1 MKKGL
6 GKGLANIYGDELYD
20 VIEELEQSG
29 PSNTIAIDKI
39 RPNPYQPRKTFDET
53 GLQEL
58 AKSIEIHGIFT
69 PLLVRNSLNGYEL
82 IAGERRLRAAKI
94 AGLTSVP
101 AIVVEFND
109 QQMMEIC
116 LLENIQRENLNVIEE
131 AQAYQKMIEQLNYT
145 QELLAQR
152 MNKSRTHITNLLRL
166 LRLPSSVQNLVTEG
180 KLSMGQVRPLI
191 TLEEEYLIKDVANQ
205 IMKEDLSARQ
215 VEKLLQELK
224 KDPQPK
230 HNPTSNHDYDSV
242 KKLLQN
248 KLQTEV
254 KVDHKQIV
262 IRYDGDDDLNR
273 ILELINCLED

>member
-29 PSNTIAIDKI
+29 GSNSIAIDKI
-39 RPNPYQPRKTFDET
+39 RPNPYQPRKTFDES

-69 PLLVRNSLNGYEL
+69 PLLVRSSLGGYEL
-82 IAGERRLRAAKI
+82 IAGERRLRAAKM
-94 AGLTSVP
+94 AGLEVVP
-101 AIVVEFND
+101 AIVVDFNE

-116 LLENIQRENLNVIEE
+116 ILENIQRENLNVIEE
-131 AQAYQKMIEQLNYT
+131 AQAYQKMIEQLDYT

-166 LRLPSSVQNLVTEG
+166 LKLPQSVQNLVTEG

-191 TLEEEYLIKDVANQ
+191 TLDEEYLIKDLAAQ
-205 IMKEDLSARQ
+205 IMKEDLSVRQ
-215 VEKLLQELK
+215 VEKLLQDLK
-224 KDPQPK
+224 RDPQPK
-230 HNPTSNHDYDSV
+230 KDPKINKDYDYVSG
-242 KKLLQN
+242 LLQQ
-248 KLQTEV
+248 KLQTSV
-254 KVDHKQIV
+254 KVDNKQIV
-262 IRYDGDDDLNR
+262 IKFDGDDDLNR
-273 ILELINCLED
+273 ILELLNCLEE